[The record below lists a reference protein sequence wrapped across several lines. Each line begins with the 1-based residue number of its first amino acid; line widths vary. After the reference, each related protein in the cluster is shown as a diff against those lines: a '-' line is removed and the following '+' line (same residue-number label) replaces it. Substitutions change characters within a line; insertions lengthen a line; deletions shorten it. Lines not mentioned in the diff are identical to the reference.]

1 MITRWYHSSN
11 SSNVLTPKQ
20 LNYEYNKYIRTH
32 QNSYVLAIRITNFRD
47 IVATCFYGKTRETID
62 EFIKTIREYYKDS
75 LIGSVVDGDFVVI
88 TDQSI
93 NEVGQFFKKLITE
106 LHQKYMDNIF
116 PMEIKFLCGI
126 SLNSNLGINEDI
138 RRATVAML
146 YPRSPSIY
154 VQYYTEE
161 LDEELKKQN
170 EAIQKIDR
178 LMKEKEISY
187 HKLAIQTV
195 NDEIKMFEIRML
207 EDYEHDLYQSKNLP
221 LFKKY
226 CRFTKLDTYMMNTLL
241 ETIEM
246 DPNTCYVLN
255 FSFLSIYLNYY
266 TFLKKL
272 KELIEDKGL
281 STEQVCININYTNY
295 QDSLTELLYVT
306 REIQSYGFKIGLQYF
321 GILEQSYSLTVAA
334 AIEVDYIKVGKDVL
348 IKAMNEERLC
358 TMLQYFVKMY
368 LELGITPIFTDVE
381 SEYQKKFIE
390 DISTECLIRWK
401 NR

>member
-390 DISTECLIRWK
+390 DISTKCLIRWK

>member
-1 MITRWYHSSN
+1 MITRWYNSSN

-32 QNSYVLAIRITNFRD
+32 HNSYVLAIRITNFGD
-47 IVATCFYGKTRETID
+47 IVATCFYGKTRKTIE
-62 EFIKTIREYYKDS
+62 EFVKTIRGYYKDS

-93 NEVGQFFKKLITE
+93 NEVGQFFKKLIAE
-106 LHQKYMDNIF
+106 LHQKYMNNIF

-170 EAIQKIDR
+170 AIIQDVDR
-178 LMKEKEISY
+178 LMKKKEITY
-187 HKLAIQTV
+187 HELAIQTI
-195 NDEIKMFEIRML
+195 NDKIKMVEIRML
-207 EDYEHDLYQSKNLP
+207 DDCTHDLYQAKNIP

-226 CRFTKLDTYMMNTLL
+226 CRFTKLDTYMMDTLL
-241 ETIEM
+241 ETIAM
-246 DPNTCYVLN
+246 DHHMCYIFN

-266 TFLKKL
+266 AFLKRL
-272 KELIEDKGL
+272 KEMVEAKGL
-281 STEQVCININYTNY
+281 STEQICININYTNY
-295 QDSLTELLYVT
+295 QGSLTELLYVT
-306 REIQSYGFKIGLQYF
+306 REIQSYGFKICLQHF
-321 GILEQSYSLTVAA
+321 GILEQSYSLTVIA
-334 AIEVDYIKVGKDVL
+334 AIDVDYIKVGKDVL

-358 TMLQYFVKMY
+358 KMLQSFIKMY
-368 LELGITPIFTDVE
+368 LELGVTPIFIDVE
-381 SEYQKKFIE
+381 SDYQKQFIK
-390 DISTECLIRWK
+390 DISNQCLIRWK